1 MSGAPERRIII
12 EVATPSVVKRLE
24 DENAALRKDL
34 NILSSQHQRL
44 HETVYR
50 LLEVVGELKRQK
62 GKS

>member
-24 DENAALRKDL
+24 DENAALRKDF
-34 NILSSQHQRL
+34 NILNGKHDRL

-50 LLEVVGELKRQK
+50 LMEIVGELRRQK